1 MLQPFAILGRTDTV
15 TLSLCTLRWKITHAM
30 QTRKEHA
37 LKNYPNSQSLKLEE
51 SHTTEQTQVLN
62 SHPVQGRCL
71 LNPNMWENLLLYWIM
86 VFQLLTADC
95 SAVNLRSLRKQHYFQ
110 RKLYIYG

>member
-1 MLQPFAILGRTDTV
+1 
-15 TLSLCTLRWKITHAM
+15 M